1 MLKAGCSNT
10 TCSIPSQTGQHTAT
24 FSPAC
29 LTYMLREYKTIESE
43 VFKQWLSGEKKDAEE
58 QKMLSTLRPPPPPQA
73 PQLPECVQQSDP
85 DLSGLCW

>member
-1 MLKAGCSNT
+1 MLKAGYSNT
-10 TCSIPSQTGQHTAT
+10 MCSIPSQTEQHTAT

-29 LTYMLREYKTIESE
+29 LTYMLWEYTTTESE

-58 QKMLSTLRPPPPPQA
+58 QNMLSTLRPPPPPQA